1 MKTCEIQS
9 LLALKVSLET
19 NYSVAI
25 HSIKV
30 DNTYIFL
37 SYEFSIYMGLFPGRV
52 HAWQI
57 LDIGYFYTGL
67 KNFVKSLKHFYCGK
81 VHIT

>member
-52 HAWQI
+52 PAWQI

-67 KNFVKSLKHFYCGK
+67 KELCEKFETFLLW
-81 VHIT
+81 